1 MAEFE
6 LHNPTLNE
14 EDEES
19 INTEIKRLLKRHTAQ
34 KKLISR
40 EANKDPAKLRHED
53 REEYIERVEGAIKKL
68 KAPLDLYDA
77 IYQRLN
83 HLYTLLEE
91 LHDPEAKDAA
101 KIKEEL
107 SKEIGLLNDEQT
119 KYEEEIHAPAHCT
132 LRKIL
137 RDLKTQN
144 GPSASTNSTATHSHA
159 SQKIIWKP
167 KEHYKPPILEG
178 PKEVTLGQLDDW
190 TRRLRAYL
198 HDHESQDI
206 RDINIIVG
214 DLIHHEVKGSIKF
227 QPDGNVPI
235 FGNESITSSL
245 KEVWD
250 RRNPLS
256 VLRTKVFELNGH
268 KHETYDQWQAR
279 CKQTFAKAELDK
291 LDKDAI
297 EGLIILMRFNGPK
310 ADEIREKIVTSE
322 KFTNGNIHTS
332 DVEAVAHSFEAA
344 EAYNTKENN
353 ISQVNKVYGKF
364 DKNDKKNYVSNKKK
378 YNHEHLNQLA
388 SEGKCFSCAKKH
400 EKGNRCNPDK
410 FTCDFCK
417 KKKHTSPA
425 CTYLWDKKNGKPDRL
440 NKNKS
445 QLNCITDS
453 QQETLTET
461 TQGAGE
467 SA

>member
-1 MAEFE
+1 MFEEFE
-6 LHNPTLNE
+6 VRIRYFYDCQIALATKPE
-14 EDEES
+14 EEKIQAS
-19 INTEIKRLLKRHTAQ
+19 ITELDKAKTTYENKYDSAQ
-34 KKLISR
+34 SVG
-40 EANKDPAKLRHED
+40 LR
-53 REEYIERVEGAIKKL
+53 IKK
-68 KAPLDLYDA
+68 A
-77 IYQRLN
+77 QN
-83 HLYTLLEE
+83 STSS
-91 LHDPEAKDAA
+91 AK
-101 KIKEEL
+101 
-107 SKEIGLLNDEQT
+107 T
-119 KYEEEIHAPAHCT
+119 
-132 LRKIL
+132 
-137 RDLKTQN
+137 
-144 GPSASTNSTATHSHA
+144 TATHSHA
-159 SQKIIWKP
+159 SQKIWKP

-214 DLIHHEVKGSIKF
+214 DLIHPEVKGSIKF
-227 QPDGNVPI
+227 QPDADVPI

-332 DVEAVAHSFEAA
+332 DVEAVAHTFEAA
-344 EAYNTKENN
+344 EAYNAKEDN

-364 DKNDKKNYVSNKKK
+364 DKNDKKNRDNYVSNKKK

-400 EKGNRCNPDK
+400 EKGKRCNPDT

-445 QLNCITDS
+445 QVNRITDS

-461 TQGAGE
+461 NQGAGE